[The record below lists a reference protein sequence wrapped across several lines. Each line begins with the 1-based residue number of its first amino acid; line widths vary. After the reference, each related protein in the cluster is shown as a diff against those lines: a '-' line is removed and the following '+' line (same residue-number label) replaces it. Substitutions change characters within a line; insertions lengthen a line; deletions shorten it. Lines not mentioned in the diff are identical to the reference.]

1 MIKPTREVHMIRFL
15 AALATCLLLISCST
29 PTKKNEMGLLRPRVR
44 EVLDSHRE
52 DFSACYKKSLK
63 AKPSLSGIMTV
74 DFEVSDSGKIKR
86 LMTNKSQTTIQDAYI
101 QNCVA
106 KVMRNLSY
114 PSAPSGTVLVTS
126 YPFLFSRD

>member
-1 MIKPTREVHMIRFL
+1 MVRLL

-29 PTKKNEMGLLRPRVR
+29 PPTKKSEMGLLRPRVR
-44 EVLDSHRE
+44 EVLDSHRD

-63 AKPSLSGIMTV
+63 TKPSLSGIMTV

-86 LMTNKSQTTIQDAYI
+86 LMTNKSQTTIQDANI

-114 PSAPSGTVLVTS
+114 PSAPTGTVLVTS